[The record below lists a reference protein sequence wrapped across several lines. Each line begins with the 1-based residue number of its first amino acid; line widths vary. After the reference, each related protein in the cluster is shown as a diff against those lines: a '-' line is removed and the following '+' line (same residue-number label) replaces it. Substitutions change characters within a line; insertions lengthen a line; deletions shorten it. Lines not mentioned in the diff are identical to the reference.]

1 VNPPLLEGFRRA
13 DVEVQGV
20 RIATW
25 VRGQGPP
32 VLLLHG
38 YPQTHVMW
46 HAVAPVLAEEHT
58 VVLTDLRGYG
68 DSDAPPGGD
77 DHGAYA
83 KRTMAADQV
92 GVMGSLGFEHFS
104 VVGHDRGGR
113 VGHRM
118 ALDHPARVDR
128 LAVLDIVPT
137 HHVFATAD
145 RALAQAYFHWFFLA
159 QPGGLPERMIGAD
172 PDGWLTNQLERGHGG
187 GAPFDP
193 DARHAYLTAFRRP
206 EVIAASC
213 ADYQAAATVD
223 FRTDDDEREARV
235 TCPLLVIWGEQ
246 GFVGARYD
254 VLDVWRS
261 YARRVEGRSLA
272 CGHFLPEECGPE
284 VATEL
289 LGFLA
294 RPA

>member
-1 VNPPLLEGFRRA
+1 MLLDGFCRS
-13 DVEVQGV
+13 DVEVDGV

-25 VRGQGPP
+25 VKGQGPP

-46 HAVAPVLAEEHT
+46 HVVAPRLVEEHT
-58 VVLTDLRGYG
+58 VVITDLRGYG
-68 DSDAPPGGD
+68 ESDAPPGGD
-77 DHGAYA
+77 DHAGYA
-83 KRTMAADQV
+83 KRAMAADQV

-128 LAVLDIVPT
+128 LAVIDIAPT

-145 RALAQAYFHWFFLA
+145 RAMAQAYFHWFFLA

-172 PDGWLTNQLERGHGG
+172 PDGWLTDQLERGHGG
-187 GAPFDP
+187 GTPFDP
-193 DARHAYLTAFRRP
+193 EARQAYLTAFRRP
-206 EVIAASC
+206 GVVAASC

-223 FRTDDDEREARV
+223 FRTDDAEREARV
-235 TCPLLVIWGEQ
+235 ACPLLVIWGER
-246 GFVGARYD
+246 GFVGHHYD
-254 VLDVWRS
+254 VVDVWRS
-261 YARRVEGRSLA
+261 YAGRVEGRGLP
-272 CGHFLPEECGPE
+272 CGHFVPEECGPE
-284 VATEL
+284 VAAEL